1 MFKAEHLFLENIYSE
16 KEMKRMEIDS
26 FEIYCEKLNKI
37 LDEPDSLYDSIE
49 SENLS
54 ASRSGEQDPEIEN
67 IINRIK
73 KIKTS
78 REDEGKATKEKRI
91 VFLYQHAINFIPA
104 DKIQGD
110 FQVSEN
116 FLPNMIFIVKNKFV
130 IQHSHV
136 SGKII
141 GYIHDFCYQRT
152 RENYYTI
159 PVFANIQFRLDIF
172 LFLKGIRLSVWEL
185 AAIEIG
191 GKDPQI

>member
-1 MFKAEHLFLENIYSE
+1 
-16 KEMKRMEIDS
+16 MKRMEIDS

-78 REDEGKATKEKRI
+78 REDEGKATKEKTI
-91 VFLYQHAINFIPA
+91 VFLYHRAINFIPT

-130 IQHSHV
+130 IHHSHV
-136 SGKII
+136 SGKIT
-141 GYIHDFCYQRT
+141 GYVHDFCYQRT

-159 PVFANIQFRLDIF
+159 PIFPNIQFRLDFF
-172 LFLKGIRLSVWEL
+172 LFLKGVRLSVWEIT
-185 AAIEIG
+185 AIEIG
-191 GKDPQI
+191 GKDPQM